1 VAADADH
8 DGRATWIEALAF
20 VRQQPGVGNLRDPIS
35 DRIRQMLALDT
46 HGSGIVTLAEIETAA
61 EAGFRV
67 VDTDG
72 DGNISLQELKAY
84 RGIAS
89 PNLAAPGAAD
99 EGRRKREEARAD
111 AAEEARQRR
120 EQARTDAAAA
130 KEAVD
135 AQAHSA
141 CAIPKASDAA
151 RVVVVSAYEA
161 DALASTAIGSQGV
174 ATGAGKIVVE
184 SGEGPI
190 LVVVAF
196 RPVIWRITGAVER
209 LVLASAITTPG
220 EAREDV
226 MALAGATGVAA
237 DRITF
242 ARRADCLTYFT
253 EVPSGQ
259 AAMTA
264 AVVRRD
270 TGKEPSLVGRHH
282 FAEAF
287 VPSGTMHASAGPD
300 RGIVIVN
307 RQGNVQITPSATNS
321 GTSVVVQT
329 GQSNL
334 RAELMRFYPGGVVHV
349 DPGTARCPLRGA
361 AAGGRPHPARTIRR
375 VVTESERRIPDSSP
389 DPISGRIERRPRCE
403 VPVAARRAQTRRR
416 PGPFLRYR

>member
-1 VAADADH
+1 
-8 DGRATWIEALAF
+8 
-20 VRQQPGVGNLRDPIS
+20 
-35 DRIRQMLALDT
+35 
-46 HGSGIVTLAEIETAA
+46 
-61 EAGFRV
+61 
-67 VDTDG
+67 
-72 DGNISLQELKAY
+72 
-84 RGIAS
+84 
-89 PNLAAPGAAD
+89 
-99 EGRRKREEARAD
+99 
-111 AAEEARQRR
+111 
-120 EQARTDAAAA
+120 
-130 KEAVD
+130 
-135 AQAHSA
+135 
-141 CAIPKASDAA
+141 
-151 RVVVVSAYEA
+151 
-161 DALASTAIGSQGV
+161 
-174 ATGAGKIVVE
+174 
-184 SGEGPI
+184 
-190 LVVVAF
+190 
-196 RPVIWRITGAVER
+196 
-209 LVLASAITTPG
+209 VLSSAITTPG

-334 RAELMRFYPGGVVHV
+334 RAELMRFYPGGVVDV
-349 DPGTARCPLRGA
+349 DPGTVATS
-361 AAGGRPHPARTIRR
+361 RP
-375 VVTESERRIPDSSP
+375 
-389 DPISGRIERRPRCE
+389 
-403 VPVAARRAQTRRR
+403 AARYEVLPQEAGLIQLEQS
-416 PGPFLRYR
+416 GALSQNQSANS

>member
-8 DGRATWIEALAF
+8 DGRVTWIEALAF
-20 VRQQPGVGNLRDPIS
+20 VRQQPAVGNLRDPIS

-61 EAGFRV
+61 EAGFRA

-161 DALASTAIGSQGV
+161 DALASTAIGCQDV

-190 LVVVAF
+190 YLVVVAF
-196 RPVIWRITGAVER
+196 RPVIWRITGAVERVER

-334 RAELMRFYPGGVVHV
+334 RAELMRFYPGGVVDV
-349 DPGTARCPLRGA
+349 DPGTVATS
-361 AAGGRPHPARTIRR
+361 RP
-375 VVTESERRIPDSSP
+375 
-389 DPISGRIERRPRCE
+389 
-403 VPVAARRAQTRRR
+403 AARYEVLPQEAGLIQLEQS
-416 PGPFLRYR
+416 GALSQNQSANS